1 MAVTAWHY
9 DGRSAIR
16 RRVELRP
23 EGDGFVLVEG
33 DAAHGPFA
41 WSDLTGRGMQ
51 DGAAVYA
58 HRTLD
63 GWRLGLD
70 GEIPPDIA
78 ARLPREE
85 RYGRLIDRIGLW
97 KASAAFAVIAVLAL
111 TGVYFA
117 PAAIAPLIPPSF
129 ERRMGDAMVGDFGGR
144 FCAAPEGQ
152 AALAKL
158 VRRIDPEGGDLDVRV
173 ANIGMVN
180 AVALPGGKIIIFDQL
195 LREAESPDE
204 VAGVLGHEIGHV
216 RNRDVMQAL
225 LRQLGLSVVLGG
237 VQGDAGGY
245 LNAVIGLT
253 YTRAAEARAD
263 GYAIES
269 LRMAD
274 VSPVATAAFFRRL
287 ARFEPGDGRAATML
301 GYVSSHPLSRARE
314 RTFRA
319 AAEKGAN
326 YTPALTTE
334 EWIALRRI
342 CRDDPKAARDDS
354 FGPF

>member
-1 MAVTAWHY
+1 MTATAWHY
-9 DGRSAIR
+9 DGQSALR
-16 RRVELRP
+16 RRVELRVD
-23 EGDGFVLVEG
+23 GGGFVLAQG
-33 DAAHGPFA
+33 DTITVPYA
-41 WSDLTGRGMQ
+41 WADLAGRGQQ

-58 HRTLD
+58 HRTIA

-70 GEIPPDIA
+70 GGIPPDIA
-78 ARLPREE
+78 ALLPHEE
-85 RYGRLIDRIGLW
+85 RYGRLIDRHGLW
-97 KASAAFAVIAVLAL
+97 KATAVFVVLSALALVGVYLAPGVIAP
-111 TGVYFA
+111 F
-117 PAAIAPLIPPSF
+117 IPQSF

-158 VRRIDPEGGDLDVRV
+158 VRRIDPGATDLDVRV

-180 AVALPGGKIIIFDQL
+180 AVALPGGKVVIFDQL
-195 LREAESPDE
+195 LREAEGPDE

-263 GYAIES
+263 AYAIGA
-269 LRMAD
+269 MKAAN
-274 VSPVATAAFFRRL
+274 VTPAATAAFFRRL
-287 ARFEPGDGRAATML
+287 AKGEPGEGSAATML
-301 GYVSSHPLSRARE
+301 GYVSSHPLSRTRE
-314 RTFRA
+314 QAFRA
-319 AAEKGAN
+319 AAGKGAN
-326 YTPALTTE
+326 YTPALTTQ

-342 CRDDPKAARDDS
+342 CRDDPDAVRS
-354 FGPF
+354 TGFGGF